1 MLSQILN
8 LNDNEKM
15 YKLPAGYNRFFST
28 NNQYL
33 GDLMQGNLEL
43 VSDDWW
49 DDLMSEKETYDI
61 VEKISEP
68 LQYNDRGGDVG
79 PLGFEEGESL
89 YDNRLLNR
97 G

>member
-43 VSDDWW
+43 VSDD
-49 DDLMSEKETYDI
+49 
-61 VEKISEP
+61 
-68 LQYNDRGGDVG
+68 
-79 PLGFEEGESL
+79 
-89 YDNRLLNR
+89 
-97 G
+97 